1 MEFHN
6 NFIPAEMEG
15 SEGIPAVT
23 LGAGLTWMDV
33 YAAASVDRGLYV
45 QGGGC
50 TSVGVIGWHIGG
62 GYGSFSKMFGTGP
75 ANMLEARIVTANGDI
90 VVASEYQNEDLFF
103 ALRGGGHGF
112 GVLISLTVRTHLLP
126 EYFGTVNG
134 QITPHHLDA
143 GKELLTTFLD
153 FYKNNLLGPNWGEQ
167 VMNYNTI
174 CLSKYFL
181 SYGLKILLG

>member
-1 MEFHN
+1 M
-6 NFIPAEMEG
+6 IYEG
-15 SEGIPAVT
+15 HWKSGKSEGKGRLMFYSGT
-23 LGAGLTWMDV
+23 FYSGEFKNDLQDV
-33 YAAASVDRGLYV
+33 YGVETLY
-45 QGGGC
+45 
-50 TSVGVIGWHIGG
+50 
-62 GYGSFSKMFGTGP
+62 
-75 ANMLEARIVTANGDI
+75 NGETYDGQW
-90 VVASEYQNEDLFF
+90 SN
-103 ALRGGGHGF
+103 GNKHGF